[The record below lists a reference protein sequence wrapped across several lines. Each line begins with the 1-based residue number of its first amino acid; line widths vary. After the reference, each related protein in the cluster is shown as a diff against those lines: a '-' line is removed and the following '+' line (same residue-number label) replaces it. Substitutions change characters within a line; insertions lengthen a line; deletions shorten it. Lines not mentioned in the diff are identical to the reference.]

1 MNKKQKSPLNK
12 TIDFTQE
19 EGEPYF
25 KECLIDTEGK
35 TSYSE
40 SEIIG
45 KTIFGDSLCVMKKLP
60 PSFAHLVIADPPY
73 NIEKIYPNGVRAGNI
88 PDHKDRRKRVG
99 LNQTWFPASWNER
112 TIKRAAEHIAQLHRN
127 RNASDGQIMYGT
139 YKGVRIGVI
148 KTHGQ
153 IATAFPDSKQP

>member
-1 MNKKQKSPLNK
+1 MGTTKPGRYMNTKGSARTMSQFSLVHA
-12 TIDFTQE
+12 
-19 EGEPYF
+19 
-25 KECLIDTEGK
+25 LEGK
-35 TSYSE
+35 FTRPQRP
-40 SEIIG
+40 
-45 KTIFGDSLCVMKKLP
+45 KDPLKLVAGGHGQKGLE
-60 PSFAHLVIADPPY
+60 FLDKYCITY